1 MGCCCSG
8 CAAAAEA
15 VLAQFFQP
23 RTTQQGRD
31 RSAAGKDSA
40 GQLVPREWTGA
51 AAAAGQPSTHAGA
64 LVGAAMMT
72 AVTAQVLAA
81 AARRATVAAPVSE
94 ELDTR
99 LKQVLRDER
108 TGRRA
113 LRSEEREGRGQ
124 VRFEKTQ
131 DTVCGFIVGTRVV
144 AKRDI
149 ETRHRTVA
157 KKGHLGTVQ
166 GRQEGAKGVPVLF
179 DSRRQVEIVARD
191 VLRTTHEVEAE
202 AEAERVVEAAGAAR
216 PAAAKDEETRD
227 TADADAAPGHKK
239 SEVDTGTHRKG
250 AKAKKRKNIAADA
263 DALQDI
269 SGVWETATG
278 PRQKKAAGSQLMSHN
293 DLVRFVLDQRHHRA
307 GFWGHWCALANDN
320 GFSGDPLRMGPEVLR
335 QLVVAL
341 NAELRL
347 LPDGRL
353 VDPAQ
358 EVDAGGRA
366 AARGHPLSPVA
377 HAHAPHQRGPRQ
389 EPHGGGQQRGIT
401 KQQSLPS
408 AGAGLPAGTAP
419 APAHP
424 KAALG
429 WRSKGGGPTPIVC
442 PAERDAVPLGAVAAA
457 GSTRCARRGI
467 SSGLG
472 GAVFPAVGTLR
483 STTRAPPSST
493 STPPDASP
501 TLPFTAASPGSTVRD
516 ASHALEPDSP
526 RSPLLSRTS
535 GAADQPESFV
545 QSADR
550 FGQPLLALF
559 DAECRG
565 REALAEEEVL
575 VRAQAVTARAGD
587 QERILAPLPPA
598 DAALDPTTQFVPFMP
613 VHEALMVNNVCH
625 CISMYAPR
633 KWARVCSTTARMVMG
648 TQLAHHKAWITM
660 QKTLVPFLTEGVD
673 SAHDNR
679 RFGSERGLL
688 CAAQKQLIALQNK
701 VGRAHMAM
709 APPPP
714 VSVNLWLNRWSVYF
728 DVLINLYEQQRL
740 IYLELWEWTVV
751 YQTNHRGVFRTLRE
765 VLAHRAR
772 RVEDAGGS

>member
-1 MGCCCSG
+1 
-8 CAAAAEA
+8 
-15 VLAQFFQP
+15 
-23 RTTQQGRD
+23 
-31 RSAAGKDSA
+31 
-40 GQLVPREWTGA
+40 
-51 AAAAGQPSTHAGA
+51 
-64 LVGAAMMT
+64 MMT
-72 AVTAQVLAA
+72 AVTTAVLAA
-81 AARRATVAAPVSE
+81 AARRATVAAPGAQVGASE
-94 ELDTR
+94 GLETL
-99 LKQVLRDER
+99 LVHIERDER
-108 TGRRA
+108 AGRRA

-131 DTVCGFIVGTRVV
+131 DTVCGFVVGTRVV
-144 AKRDI
+144 AKQDI
-149 ETRHRTVA
+149 ETKHRTVA

-166 GRQEGAKGVPVLF
+166 GRQEGARGVPVLF
-179 DSRRQVEIVARD
+179 DSHRQVEIVARD
-191 VLRTTHEVEAE
+191 TLQTAREAE
-202 AEAERVVEAAGAAR
+202 AEAETERVVKAAGAAGA
-216 PAAAKDEETRD
+216 AAAKEEGKHD
-227 TADADAAPGHKK
+227 TEGQLPRAGLTTGTAVETSGKQ
-239 SEVDTGTHRKG
+239 SEVDSRARKQG
-250 AKAKKRKNIAADA
+250 AKAKKRKKGPPDI
-263 DALQDI
+263 DALQGGG
-269 SGVWETATG
+269 GVWETATKS
-278 PRQKKAAGSQLMSHN
+278 RQKKSAATGSQLMSHQ
-293 DLVRFVLDQRHHRA
+293 DLVQFVLATRDDST
-307 GFWGHWCALANDN
+307 GFWGHWCALAKVN
-320 GFSGDPLRMGPEVLR
+320 GVSEVPSRVAPEVLR

-526 RSPLLSRTS
+526 RSPLLSRAEPRELGGEWAPP
-535 GAADQPESFV
+535 GAGACSPTAGAIHDTDGGTYRALQPGCSAAELTAALETGV
-545 QSADR
+545 QRLRATHV
-550 FGQPLLALF
+550 GITAAHAPLLPTEPA
-559 DAECRG
+559 
-565 REALAEEEVL
+565 
-575 VRAQAVTARAGD
+575 AVTVADWPSSAAE
-587 QERILAPLPPA
+587 QLPGH
-598 DAALDPTTQFVPFMP
+598 LQPFQMG
-613 VHEALMVNNVCH
+613 L
-625 CISMYAPR
+625 
-633 KWARVCSTTARMVMG
+633 TAR
-648 TQLAHHKAWITM
+648 
-660 QKTLVPFLTEGVD
+660 D
-673 SAHDNR
+673 
-679 RFGSERGLL
+679 GSELRVIDLL
-688 CAAQKQLIALQNK
+688 
-701 VGRAHMAM
+701 
-709 APPPP
+709 PPP
-714 VSVNLWLNRWSVYF
+714 VKDSDQSCGTRSRSGASVR
-728 DVLINLYEQQRL
+728 
-740 IYLELWEWTVV
+740 
-751 YQTNHRGVFRTLRE
+751 
-765 VLAHRAR
+765 
-772 RVEDAGGS
+772 